1 MKNLFIFFE
10 FILIN
15 RYYLSYHYFAIW
27 DFDLDFAKHFDSL
40 CKVGGAGR

>member
-15 RYYLSYHYFAIW
+15 RYYLSYHYFTIW
-27 DFDLDFAKHFDSL
+27 DFDLAKYFDSL
-40 CKVGGAGR
+40 CMVGGAGR